1 MSYNIP
7 QVELGRTGL
16 MVTRLG
22 IGGAYCKTPDG
33 YIKALDCGVN
43 YIDTARSYEEGNDEK
58 EGGQEPG
65 GRNDGANW
73 DTRCQFERQTL

>member
-43 YIDTARSYEEGNDEK
+43 YIDTARSYEKETTKNSSAKQSKADEK
-58 EGGQEPG
+58 S
-65 GRNDGANW
+65 
-73 DTRCQFERQTL
+73 LY